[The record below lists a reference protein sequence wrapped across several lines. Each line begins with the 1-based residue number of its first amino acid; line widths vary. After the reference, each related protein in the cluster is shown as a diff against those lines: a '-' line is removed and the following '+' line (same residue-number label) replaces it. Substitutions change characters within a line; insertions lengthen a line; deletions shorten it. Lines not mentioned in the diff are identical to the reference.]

1 MLYKGTFK
9 DINDKQYTVR
19 ITTNGDTSRVTTLT
33 LGTPPFTTSMDSDG
47 DSRQEHVVSTPS
59 RVRG

>member
-47 DSRQEHVVSTPS
+47 DTIYKNTKYQ
-59 RVRG
+59 

>member
-19 ITTNGDTSRVTTLT
+19 ITTNGDTSRTTQLV

-47 DSRQEHVVSTPS
+47 DTLYKNAK
-59 RVRG
+59 